1 MAVGSAPGAERGT
14 APGYLSELI
23 RNGVALFSLGAAG
36 IHFAV
41 TQAHFEEY
49 WLFGV
54 FFVALAWFQTLW
66 AILVVV
72 SPHRLL
78 LLLGAV
84 GNGAVVA
91 LWAVTRTTG
100 IPLGPNAG
108 VPEAAETVDVLST
121 VFEILV
127 VLGCLFLLYRGTA
140 GRYLGGRRVLS
151 GTLALGL
158 VVVSLTSGAVATWTP
173 HHAEEQGG
181 GEEPGH
187 IDEPPAEEHG

>member
-1 MAVGSAPGAERGT
+1 
-14 APGYLSELI
+14 
-23 RNGVALFSLGAAG
+23 
-36 IHFAV
+36 
-41 TQAHFEEY
+41 
-49 WLFGV
+49 V

-66 AILVVV
+66 AILVIA

-91 LWAVTRTTG
+91 LWAVTRTAG

-121 VFEILV
+121 VLEILV

-140 GRYLGGRRVLS
+140 GRYLGGRRVLA

-173 HHAEEQGG
+173 NHAEEQGG

-187 IDEPPAEEHG
+187 GEEPPADEHR

>member
-1 MAVGSAPGAERGT
+1 M
-14 APGYLSELI
+14 
-23 RNGVALFSLGAAG
+23 
-36 IHFAV
+36 
-41 TQAHFEEY
+41 
-49 WLFGV
+49 

-66 AILVVV
+66 AILVVATL
-72 SPHRLL
+72 HRLL

-91 LWAVTRTTG
+91 LWAVTRTSG

-140 GRYLGGRRVLS
+140 GRYLGGRRVLV

-173 HHAEEQGG
+173 HAEEQVG
-181 GEEPGH
+181 GEQPGH
-187 IDEPPAEEHG
+187 VEEPPADEHA

>member
-1 MAVGSAPGAERGT
+1 M
-14 APGYLSELI
+14 
-23 RNGVALFSLGAAG
+23 
-36 IHFAV
+36 
-41 TQAHFEEY
+41 
-49 WLFGV
+49 

-66 AILVVV
+66 AILVIA

-91 LWAVTRTTG
+91 LWAVTRTAG

-121 VFEILV
+121 VLEILV
-127 VLGCLFLLYRGTA
+127 VWGCLFLLYRGTA
-140 GRYLGGRRVLS
+140 GRYLGGRRVLA

-158 VVVSLTSGAVATWTP
+158 VVVSLTSGAVALWNP
-173 HHAEEQGG
+173 HHAEEPTGEHQGEPADERQ
-181 GEEPGH
+181 EE
-187 IDEPPAEEHG
+187 PAEEHT